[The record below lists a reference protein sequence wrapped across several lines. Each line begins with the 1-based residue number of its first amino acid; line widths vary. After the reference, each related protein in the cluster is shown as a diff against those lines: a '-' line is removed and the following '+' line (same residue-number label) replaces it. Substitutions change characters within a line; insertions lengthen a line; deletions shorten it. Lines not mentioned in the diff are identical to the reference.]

1 MARPDLEQVGGLSCI
16 RTVLADRFAHT
27 CDRQLNWPLYCRD
40 LESSYG
46 NPPEFSQ
53 PMHDGILCLEPAIGH
68 IKNQHR
74 MGHHY
79 LTGTQDDAIN
89 AIFAAAGYNF
99 HFPLNWLRLLLRL
112 PMVLLSASVKPLHA

>member
-1 MARPDLEQVGGLSCI
+1 MARLDLEQVGGRSCI
-16 RTVLADRFAHT
+16 RTVLADQFAHT

-40 LESSYG
+40 RESSYG

-53 PMHDGILCLEPAIGH
+53 PMHDGILRLEPAIGH

-74 MGHHY
+74 MGY
-79 LTGTQDDAIN
+79 YCLTGIQDDAIN
-89 AIFAAAGYNF
+89 AIIAARYNF

-112 PMVLLSASVKPLHA
+112 PMVLLSASIKPLHA

>member
-1 MARPDLEQVGGLSCI
+1 
-16 RTVLADRFAHT
+16 
-27 CDRQLNWPLYCRD
+27 
-40 LESSYG
+40 
-46 NPPEFSQ
+46 
-53 PMHDGILCLEPAIGH
+53 MHDGILRLEPAIGH

-89 AIFAAAGYNF
+89 AILAAAGYNF